1 MADSRFFLK
10 KESIDLKDIASMIG
24 ASSLEG
30 NLLVQDVCSMEEM
43 RPDCIS
49 FIKHKKYLDILEG
62 NKSTAFIVQDSLR
75 DLINPR
81 SNILFSKNPEVDF
94 VRVTRAFYET
104 PFLRMGYEDEKGLHV
119 SPTVQL
125 GKNVQIMKGAVI
137 GAGAEIGDNTWI
149 GPNAV
154 IGPHVV
160 IGKDSEIHGG
170 ASIMCALMGHS
181 VVVHPN
187 AVIGSAGFGF
197 IPTETGMLDIPQ
209 IGRVIV
215 GDDVHIGASC
225 AIDRGGLKDTVIG
238 SHSRLDNLVQIGHN
252 VRIGRGCVIVSQ
264 VGIAGSTEIGDFSMI
279 GGQVGIAD
287 HLKIGKGVKLAAKSG
302 VMRDIEDG
310 AVMGGSPALP
320 IKQWHR
326 TNIALAKL
334 GQ

>member
-10 KESIDLKDIASMIG
+10 KKSITLKDIASMMG
-24 ASSLEG
+24 VSHSG
-30 NLLVQDVCSMEEM
+30 GDLLIQDVCSIEEL
-43 RPDCIS
+43 RSECIS
-49 FIKHKKYLDILEG
+49 FIKHKKHLDILE
-62 NKSTAFIVQDSLR
+62 SYPTTAFIVQENLK
-75 DLINPR
+75 DLINLR
-81 SNILFSKNPEVDF
+81 SNILLSKNPELDF
-94 VRVTRAFYET
+94 VRVTRAFYEGS
-104 PFLRMGYEDEKGLHV
+104 FLRQDYDGNIAP
-119 SPTVQL
+119 SAQL
-125 GKNVQIMKGAVI
+125 GKNVQIMPGAVI
-137 GAGAEIGDNTWI
+137 GAEVEIGDNTWI

-154 IGPHVV
+154 IGPRVV
-160 IGKDSEIHGG
+160 IGKNSEIHAG
-170 ASIMCALMGHS
+170 ASILCALMGHS

-187 AVIGSAGFGF
+187 AVIGRAGFGF
-197 IPTETGMLDIPQ
+197 IPTENGMLDIPQ
-209 IGRVIV
+209 IGRVII

-225 AIDRGGLKDTVIG
+225 AIDRGGLRDTVIG

-287 HLKIGKGVKLAAKSG
+287 HIKIGKGVKLAAQSG

-326 TNIALAKL
+326 VNIALAKL